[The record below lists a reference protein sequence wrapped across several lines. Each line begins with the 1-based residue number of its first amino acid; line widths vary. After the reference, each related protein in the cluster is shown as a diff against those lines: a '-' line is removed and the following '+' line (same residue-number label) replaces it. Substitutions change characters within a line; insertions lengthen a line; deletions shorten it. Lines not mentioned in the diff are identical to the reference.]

1 MSDLS
6 NTPEIQEEIYD
17 GQEASSPWSMLFTM
31 LLLIAGLLLASVLMM
46 NHVNK
51 MKTEPGEKGLGFSE
65 LIAKAKAMAVRVPPP
80 KTVEPVAAPAP
91 QNSPQTSPLENLKKM
106 VSSAGSS
113 DKVRWPRL
121 KLTGFGTSTDGLES
135 FAIINGEQVHPGQIV
150 DKVTVLEVRMHDV
163 VVEYK
168 GEQKTLTM
176 DVND

>member
-6 NTPEIQEEIYD
+6 NTPEIQEEVYD
-17 GQEASSPWSMLFTM
+17 GQEASTPWSMLFTM

-65 LIAKAKAMAVRVPPP
+65 LIAKAKALAVRVPSP
-80 KTVEPVAAPAP
+80 KPVEPVAAPAP
-91 QNSPQTSPLENLKKM
+91 QTSPLDNLKKM

-113 DKVRWPRL
+113 DKVKWPRL

-150 DKVTVLEVRMHDV
+150 DKVTVLEVRAHDV

>member
-6 NTPEIQEEIYD
+6 NTPEIQDEIYD
-17 GQEASSPWSMLFTM
+17 GQEAPSPWTMLITM

-46 NHVNK
+46 NHANK
-51 MKTEPGEKGLGFSE
+51 TQAEPGEKGLGFSQ
-65 LIAKAKAMAVRVPPP
+65 LVAKAKAMTVRTLAPQ
-80 KTVEPVAAPAP
+80 TEEPVAAPTP
-91 QNSPQTSPLENLKKM
+91 QPSPLDNLKSM

-135 FAIINGEQVHPGQIV
+135 FAIINGEQMHPGQIV
-150 DKVTVLEVRMHDV
+150 DKVAVVEVRAYDV

-168 GEQKTLTM
+168 GERKTLTV